1 MCFCAS
7 GGEHSP
13 VRRADW
19 MGRGPLGPP
28 IIYWLAVML
37 SSMSTC
43 AGCIP
48 CSSKSTLSVNRR
60 FSELIDTLPWGSL
73 RYSRAEGF
81 RFLLCT
87 LKFPSLG
94 DTSAMVPCTR
104 ALPFKSDAY
113 TASGSCS
120 LIVIALNKVKFESLR
135 SVKIARCFTHETPLK
150 PLYSN
155 GLNKNT
161 FCYRSRSHRAS
172 RRDEVC
178 DRFCGF

>member
-1 MCFCAS
+1 
-7 GGEHSP
+7 
-13 VRRADW
+13 
-19 MGRGPLGPP
+19 
-28 IIYWLAVML
+28 ML

-48 CSSKSTLSVNRR
+48 CSSKSTLSVRRR

-120 LIVIALNKVKFESLR
+120 LIVI
-135 SVKIARCFTHETPLK
+135 T
-150 PLYSN
+150 
-155 GLNKNT
+155 
-161 FCYRSRSHRAS
+161 
-172 RRDEVC
+172 
-178 DRFCGF
+178 

>member
-1 MCFCAS
+1 M
-7 GGEHSP
+7 
-13 VRRADW
+13 
-19 MGRGPLGPP
+19 GPP

-60 FSELIDTLPWGSL
+60 FSELIDTRPWGSL
-73 RYSRAEGF
+73 RYSRADGV

-113 TASGSCS
+113 TASGSCN
-120 LIVIALNKVKFESLR
+120 LIVIFSKCFVREAFGKVATFYTREFPSLFI
-135 SVKIARCFTHETPLK
+135 SG
-150 PLYSN
+150 Y
-155 GLNKNT
+155 
-161 FCYRSRSHRAS
+161 
-172 RRDEVC
+172 
-178 DRFCGF
+178 